1 MIHPPLSPTEHLAFN
16 TARFGRIVSVDFR
29 DRQYLLRPKLAA
41 RSTRTSRYWSPS
53 TVLDQGNTPQC
64 VSYAGEAFLKSGPVL
79 NLQYKIP
86 QNLYDQCQSVD
97 EWAATP
103 HDGTSVRALF
113 KILQSHGYVTEYN
126 WAFDIDTVVQ
136 FVFERGPVVFGT
148 DWYDC
153 VVPGTRVLTT
163 DLYWKPAEKLQ
174 LGDSLIGFSEHAG
187 RDSIYQP
194 SCVLSNSL
202 IVRPV
207 FEVVT
212 DRGSVTVSGGH
223 LFVNSQYSGKSRRI
237 WKRADALKP
246 GDLLCFFGKPWETD
260 TSWEAGWLAGF
271 YDGEGSLAA
280 SNLKR
285 SSGLITCAQNPGPT
299 LDYALALLTAKGFDY
314 GMRINK
320 QTGCRCW
327 YLRHNQAKAR
337 FLGSVRPQRLLLK
350 STEAWLGNRTWN
362 NDAPNAVV
370 QEVKPLGNHEV
381 VAIGTSTKTLLT
393 DGFLSHNSMFDVVSR
408 DFIQIADNAQVVG
421 GHAYLICGV
430 NTIMGCPDGS
440 TGALRMQ
447 NSWSADWGD
456 YGQAWMSL
464 RDATTLLKDWG
475 EAATSAELF
484 SLGDK

>member
-1 MIHPPLSPTEHLAFN
+1 MIHPPPSLTEHLAFN

-53 TVLDQGNTPQC
+53 TVLDQGDTPQC

-97 EWAATP
+97 EWAVTP

-136 FVFERGPVVFGT
+136 FVLERGPVVFGT
-148 DWYDC
+148 DWYD
-153 VVPGTRVLTT
+153 
-163 DLYWKPAEKLQ
+163 
-174 LGDSLIGFSEHAG
+174 
-187 RDSIYQP
+187 
-194 SCVLSNSL
+194 
-202 IVRPV
+202 
-207 FEVVT
+207 
-212 DRGSVTVSGGH
+212 
-223 LFVNSQYSGKSRRI
+223 SQY
-237 WKRADALKP
+237 
-246 GDLLCFFGKPWETD
+246 
-260 TSWEAGWLAGF
+260 
-271 YDGEGSLAA
+271 
-280 SNLKR
+280 
-285 SSGLITCAQNPGPT
+285 
-299 LDYALALLTAKGFDY
+299 
-314 GMRINK
+314 
-320 QTGCRCW
+320 
-327 YLRHNQAKAR
+327 
-337 FLGSVRPQRLLLK
+337 
-350 STEAWLGNRTWN
+350 
-362 NDAPNAVV
+362 
-370 QEVKPLGNHEV
+370 
-381 VAIGTSTKTLLT
+381 
-393 DGFLSHNSMFDVVSR
+393 DVVSR
-408 DFIQIADNAQVVG
+408 DFIQISDNAQVVG

-447 NSWSADWGD
+447 NSWASDWGD

-464 RDATTLLKDWG
+464 RDATRLLKDWG